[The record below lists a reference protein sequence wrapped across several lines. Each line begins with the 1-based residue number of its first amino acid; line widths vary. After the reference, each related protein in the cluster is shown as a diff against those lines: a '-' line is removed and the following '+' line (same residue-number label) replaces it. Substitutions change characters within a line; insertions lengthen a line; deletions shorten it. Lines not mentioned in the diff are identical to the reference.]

1 MNMIGAAAARLKE
14 RLDMNYGIES
24 DDTGRLFSGLHN
36 TLLPMA
42 SKTRSIFQQLR
53 SSKRRGKKEKKS
65 GNSDAE
71 ASAASAAGAR
81 AAKMSGQVHG
91 AITGVDLRHLL
102 LLLPFL
108 LFDLLDDEIKNFNEN
123 HGTDHINPAHILIKW
138 VLLLLEWYHLY
149 RYQA

>member
-53 SSKRRGKKEKKS
+53 SSKKRGKKEKKS
-65 GNSDAE
+65 GNSDAG
-71 ASAASAAGAR
+71 ASAAS
-81 AAKMSGQVHG
+81 AKMSGQVHG

-149 RYQA
+149 RYQL

>member
-42 SKTRSIFQQLR
+42 SKARSIFQQLR
-53 SSKRRGKKEKKS
+53 SSKKRGKKEQKS
-65 GNSDAE
+65 GNSDAG
-71 ASAASAAGAR
+71 SGNSDAGAR

>member
-24 DDTGRLFSGLHN
+24 DDNGRLFSGLHN

-53 SSKRRGKKEKKS
+53 NSKKYRKKQKKS
-65 GNSDAE
+65 DISPAD
-71 ASAASAAGAR
+71 AGAS

-149 RYQA
+149 RYQL

>member
-1 MNMIGAAAARLKE
+1 MNMIGAAAARLKK

-42 SKTRSIFQQLR
+42 SKARSIFQQLR
-53 SSKRRGKKEKKS
+53 SSKKRGKKEKKS
-65 GNSDAE
+65 GNLDAG
-71 ASAASAAGAR
+71 ASAAS
-81 AAKMSGQVHG
+81 AKMSGQVHG

-149 RYQA
+149 RYQL